1 MFNTSSFE
9 NLTQAQILNKLITRS
24 FDYTRNSRKC
34 TGISDTEF
42 IDMAIDRVIGQYCSG
57 RDFLQKKNEVDHED
71 VARATFF
78 GALQSPRRLNFM
90 EDISGAFNNELN
102 CYMEAFGTDYLRDF
116 PELANYEVYSGDGHY
131 IDHASH
137 TKKDAS
143 GKNYAAGT
151 LYIQNIR
158 TGLISPLATIT
169 DGNRKSHEI
178 PIFRDAVD
186 TLPNKHLKKTLWI
199 LDRAYVDKNWWP
211 QKVKDGQH
219 VIVRVKKGTV
229 LTECGDIKFDSSKE
243 INTGVTRVYKAKM
256 GCKPKKETYAHK
268 IIEYTDPETGR
279 EYQFVCTVDHIEPG
293 LVAWLYFLRWRIEK
307 SFDNLKNDFFE
318 QKAWATGQ
326 NALKIQSSV
335 IAMVYNFMR
344 FIKEFLH
351 AEEGIVDEKVNKKY
365 EKDLEK
371 REQKA
376 KKKGRFIHPFM
387 KKLTRMP
394 KLSAQFIRS
403 IKYHFDQ
410 KIRFCDLIPAFRKS
424 MLFYL

>member
-1 MFNTSSFE
+1 MLTTSTLQNFTE
-9 NLTQAQILNKLITRS
+9 AQLLKHLITRS
-24 FDYTRNSRKC
+24 FDYTRNSRLC
-34 TGISDTEF
+34 TGISDIEL
-42 IDMAIDRVIGQYCSG
+42 IDMAIDRVMGEYCSG
-57 RDFLQKKNEVDHED
+57 RDFLQNKNELEGKD

-78 GALQSPRRLNFM
+78 GALQSPRRLKLM
-90 EDISGAFNNELN
+90 EDISEAFNHQIS
-102 CYMEAFGTDYLRDF
+102 CYMEAFGTDYLSNF
-116 PELANYEVYSGDGHY
+116 PELTKYQVYSGDGHY
-131 IDHASH
+131 IDHSCH
-137 TKKDAS
+137 TKKDTS

-158 TGLISPLATIT
+158 TGLISPLSTIT
-169 DGNRKSHEI
+169 DGQRKSHEV
-178 PIFRDAVD
+178 PIFRDSVD
-186 TLPNKHLKKTLWI
+186 ALPSSPLKKVLWI
-199 LDRAYVDKNWWP
+199 LDRAYVDKSWWP

-219 VIVRVKKGTV
+219 VIVRVKKNAV
-229 LTECGDIKFDSSKE
+229 LTECKNIAFDSSKE

-256 GCKPKKETYAHK
+256 GCKPEKEVHTHK

-279 EYQFVCTVDHIEPG
+279 EYQFLCTVDHIEPG

-326 NALKIQSSV
+326 NALMIQSSV

-351 AEEGIVDEKVNKKY
+351 SEEELVDEKVDKKY
-365 EKDLEK
+365 
-371 REQKA
+371 QKA
-376 KKKGRFIHPFM
+376 LEVREKKAKQKGRSIHPFM

-403 IKYHFDQ
+403 IKNHFYQ
-410 KIRFCDLIPAFRKS
+410 NIRFCDLIPTFRES
-424 MLFYL
+424 MSFYL